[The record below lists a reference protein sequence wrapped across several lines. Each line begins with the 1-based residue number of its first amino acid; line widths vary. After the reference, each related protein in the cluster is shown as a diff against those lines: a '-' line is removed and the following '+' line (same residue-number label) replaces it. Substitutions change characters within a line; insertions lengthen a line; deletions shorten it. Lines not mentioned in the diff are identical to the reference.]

1 MPVLALPTRR
11 RRGREQEEEEEN
23 PMRIE
28 FSDLGTNVEVT
39 LYENLDGT
47 DVLFDRCYTSD
58 HKGGLHFDGDHGAA
72 IEVRGLFQWAEESWA
87 KPAISV
93 ARTCG
98 EKKTFLNFPLAK
110 FATNCYSRF

>member
-1 MPVLALPTRR
+1 
-11 RRGREQEEEEEN
+11 
-23 PMRIE
+23 MRIE

-58 HKGGLHFDGDHGAA
+58 HSMGLCFTEENNRPIKA
-72 IEVRGLFQWAEESWA
+72 RGLFQWVEESWA

-93 ARTCG
+93 AVSG